1 MFRSITLVFGAHNL
15 YNETEKAASYGRP
28 HGEHVVAALQ
38 LRAATQEELMKKPKV
53 PKIFTEFK
61 EFVTRGNV
69 MGLAV
74 GMIIGAAFTAI
85 VTALVNSILKP
96 LINAIPIGEGV
107 SGLITMLVPRTPEG
121 VEISMAAYNADPTL
135 IDLSKSVYIDWGEFI
150 MAIITFLLTALV
162 LFLILKS
169 VASLQKGFDAVKSE
183 AEMLSSDEYAEMRK
197 QGKSRKEIKEIL
209 ARRLEEIR
217 AAKQAEEAASAPE
230 TTEDLLREIRDLL
243 KAQASPE
250 RKDDENIA

>member
-1 MFRSITLVFGAHNL
+1 MFRSITLVFGAHNP

-38 LRAATQEELMKKPKV
+38 LRAATQEKLMKKPKV
-53 PKIFTEFK
+53 PKILTEFK

-107 SGLITMLVPRTPEG
+107 SGLITMLVPRTSEG

-162 LFLILKS
+162 LFLILKA

-250 RKDDENIA
+250 RKDDENVA